1 MFEQVVES
9 FFRRALAWE
18 KEEAVKGLNVV
29 EEKDGVFF
37 FRNDR
42 IPETVEVGILM
53 GEEEPALPYH
63 KVKGMA
69 PEFKGFHLAILNLE
83 EVNSLLWTR
92 F

>member
-53 GEEEPALPYH
+53 GEEEAALPYQ

-69 PEFKGFHLAILNLE
+69 PGFKGFHLAILKLE